1 MMAGS
6 MSIRTRDHRFKATGK
21 GEAAMW
27 SLKSIKEIIRILM
40 DSRCY
45 FDLDLRERHIL
56 IKYLLGSDPAPNP
69 RG

>member
-1 MMAGS
+1 
-6 MSIRTRDHRFKATGK
+6 
-21 GEAAMW
+21 MW